1 MTGVP
6 SSTPKLK
13 QWMIQQ
19 VDSEKYPGLVWEDRK
34 LGMFR
39 IPWKHAN
46 HQDYRH
52 DKDAAIFEAWAKFKG
67 AYKDRHRLNPRTWKS
82 RLRCALHKSSDFQE
96 VPHRSQLNTFEPYKV
111 YQIVEDSTEKK
122 SPPSTVHLITV
133 KVQGC
138 ETVGSKDP
146 LHSSPSS
153 PLGTTEKAVSDSAV
167 PVSQQAGSD
176 VPSIDS
182 QQMGSDS
189 GCDPSSGC
197 EMSAQEE
204 GSGETTPLEGSLTP
218 STEESLPLAGPL
230 STVKVEG
237 LECVG
242 MEITQPSSPS
252 GELGMTE
259 KQVKSEDP
267 SIDSQQMESDSGCDP
282 SSGCEMSAQEE
293 GSGETTPL
301 EGSLTPSTE
310 EKSPSPIPL
319 SSVKVESS
327 ESVGTERSQPSSPSP
342 QLETTEQQANND
354 GPAVDAQQ
362 VEGDCSSQ
370 PSFGPEVP
378 AVPEEGS
385 GESALPEWSLTPSTE
400 VTRPYTTS
408 IDSPVPPN
416 LPEKSDTSL
425 MLMNNYTFNIGNLT
439 PASLPET
446 AAANVYTINI
456 NSPAPPSLP
465 EKVLNNYTINISNP
479 TPPSLLE
486 KVPNNY
492 TININNPT
500 PPSLLQQ
507 APNNYTININSSPT
521 PPSLP
526 GKVPNNYTI
535 NINDSPTPPSLPEQ
549 VVNNYTININKP
561 TLPSLPEKDVPSPP

>member
-19 VDSEKYPGLVWEDRK
+19 VDSGKYPGLVWEDRK

-111 YQIVEDSTEKK
+111 YQIVDDSAEKK

-138 ETVGSKDP
+138 ESVGSKDS

-153 PLGTTEKAVSDSAV
+153 RLGTTEKVE
-167 PVSQQAGSD
+167 SD

-182 QQMGSDS
+182 QQMESDS
-189 GCDPSSGC
+189 SCDPSSGC

-204 GSGETTPLEGSLTP
+204 GSGKTTSLEGNLTP

-252 GELGMTE
+252 GQLGMTE
-259 KQVKSEDP
+259 KQVKSEEP
-267 SIDSQQMESDSGCDP
+267 SVDSQQMESDSGCDP

-293 GSGETTPL
+293 GSGETTSL

-327 ESVGTERSQPSSPSP
+327 ESVGTERSQPTSPSS
-342 QLETTEQQANND
+342 QLGTTEQVSSWGRRNRVKND
-354 GPAVDAQQ
+354 SPARDSLQMDN
-362 VEGDCSSQ
+362 DCSRH
-370 PSFGPEVP
+370 PSFGPEAP
-378 AVPEEGS
+378 AVREEGS
-385 GESALPEWSLTPSTE
+385 GESASPEWSLTPSAE
-400 VTRPYTTS
+400 VARPYTTS

-416 LPEKSDTSL
+416 LPEKSNTSL
-425 MLMNNYTFNIGNLT
+425 RVVNNYTFNIGNPT

-446 AAANVYTINI
+446 AANVYTINI

-465 EKVLNNYTINISNP
+465 EK
-479 TPPSLLE
+479 
-486 KVPNNY
+486 
-492 TININNPT
+492 
-500 PPSLLQQ
+500 
-507 APNNYTININSSPT
+507 
-521 PPSLP
+521 
-526 GKVPNNYTI
+526 
-535 NINDSPTPPSLPEQ
+535 
-549 VVNNYTININKP
+549 
-561 TLPSLPEKDVPSPP
+561 